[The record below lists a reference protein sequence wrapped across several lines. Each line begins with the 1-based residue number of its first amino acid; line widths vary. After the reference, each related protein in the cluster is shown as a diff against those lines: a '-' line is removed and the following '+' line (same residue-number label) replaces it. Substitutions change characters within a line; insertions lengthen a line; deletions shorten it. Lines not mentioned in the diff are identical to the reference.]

1 MTFKV
6 NGVTFKS
13 AEVDYNA
20 VCFFE
25 DNGLDF
31 NDVRKKGNSFMR
43 AYFALCAGISV
54 EDAGKLI
61 QEHIINGGDVKPIVD
76 AFAKE
81 IDKSDFFQALVKG
94 KEKKTTTESAELT
107 EN

>member
-6 NGVTFKS
+6 NGVTYKS
-13 AEVDYNA
+13 AEIDYNA

-31 NDVRKKGNSFMR
+31 SDVRKKGNSFMR
-43 AYFALCAGISV
+43 AYFALCAGISI

-61 QEHIINGGDVKPIVD
+61 QEHIINGGDVKPILD
-76 AFAKE
+76 SFIKE

-94 KEKKTTTESAELT
+94 KEKKTTTESAEAT

>member
-6 NGVTFKS
+6 NGVTYKS
-13 AEVDYNA
+13 AEVDVNA

-25 DNGLDF
+25 DNGLDI

-76 AFAKE
+76 AFVKE

>member
-6 NGVTFKS
+6 NGVTYKS
-13 AEVDYNA
+13 AEIDYNA

-31 NDVRKKGNSFMR
+31 SDVRKKGNSFMR
-43 AYFALCAGISV
+43 AYFALCAGISI

-61 QEHIINGGDVKPIVD
+61 QEHIINGGDVKPILD
-76 AFAKE
+76 SFIKE

>member
-6 NGVTFKS
+6 NGVTYKS
-13 AEVDYNA
+13 AEIDYNA

-31 NDVRKKGNSFMR
+31 SDVKKKGNSFMR
-43 AYFALCAGISV
+43 AYFALCAGISI
-54 EDAGKLI
+54 EDAGAMI
-61 QEHIINGGDVKPIVD
+61 QEHIINGGDMKGLVD
-76 AFAKE
+76 AFTKE
-81 IDKSDFFQALVKG
+81 IDKSDFFQALIKG
-94 KEKKTTTESAELT
+94 KKKDATTESAENT

>member
-6 NGVTFKS
+6 NGVTYKS
-13 AEVDYNA
+13 AAIDYNA

-25 DNGLDF
+25 DNGLNF
-31 NDVRKKGNSFMR
+31 NDVRKKGNSFVR

-54 EDAGKLI
+54 EDAGVLI
-61 QEHIINGGDVKPIVD
+61 NEHIVKGGNIDGIVD
-76 AFAKE
+76 AFKKE
-81 IDKSDFFQALVKG
+81 IDKSDFFRAAKTDKN
-94 KEKKTTTESAELT
+94 KEDAAESAEVT

>member
-6 NGVTFKS
+6 NGVTYKS
-13 AEVDYNA
+13 VEVDFNA

-31 NDVRKKGNSFMR
+31 SDVRKKGNSFMR
-43 AYFALCAGISV
+43 AYFALCAGISI

-61 QEHIINGGDVKPIVD
+61 QEHIINGGDVKPILD
-76 AFAKE
+76 SFIKE
-81 IDKSDFFQALVKG
+81 IDKSDFFQALIKS
-94 KEKKTTTESAELT
+94 KKKDATTESAEAT